1 LVSFGAGFTVEASH
15 RNNLDWHAL
24 ALRFEFN
31 GVEYVRRVLLI
42 GDKDSLHG
50 PATGL
55 EEF

>member
-1 LVSFGAGFTVEASH
+1 
-15 RNNLDWHAL
+15 LDWHAL